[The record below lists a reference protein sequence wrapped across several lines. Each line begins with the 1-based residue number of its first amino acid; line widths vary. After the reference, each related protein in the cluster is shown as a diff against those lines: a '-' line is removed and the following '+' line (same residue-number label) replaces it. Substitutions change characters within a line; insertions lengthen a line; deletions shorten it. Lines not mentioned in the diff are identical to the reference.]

1 MRIGLVTEVVDGRPV
16 LDRALEWA
24 HEVADNCSPRS
35 TAVMKQQV
43 YADLEHTFDEAIEDT
58 LERMRESFTWGDLPE
73 ALRARSE
80 SRLPEFPGLK

>member
-1 MRIGLVTEVVDGRPV
+1 
-16 LDRALEWA
+16 
-24 HEVADNCSPRS
+24 
-35 TAVMKQQV
+35 MKQQV